1 MVFVAVVLALL
12 GALMIVGFVVLLLKL
27 GALADELRDARTRD
41 AHDMKVQL
49 DEIAA
54 TQQGTRLALQT
65 QGQSL
70 AFQLDAIADKQQGT
84 RLDLV
89 RMTSALRT
97 QGQSLASLA
106 FQLEGPPS
114 MRQPILPR
122 SDAQGRETDQSL
134 SNGAM
139 AEINI
144 TSEDLHGEWSNATHP
159 TI

>member
-1 MVFVAVVLALL
+1 MVFVAVLLALL

-41 AHDMKVQL
+41 THDLNVQL
-49 DEIAA
+49 DAIVA
-54 TQQGTRLALQT
+54 TQHGTRLALQT

-84 RLDLV
+84 RLDLD
-89 RMTSALRT
+89 RMTSALQT

-114 MRQPILPR
+114 MRRPP
-122 SDAQGRETDQSL
+122 S
-134 SNGAM
+134 
-139 AEINI
+139 
-144 TSEDLHGEWSNATHP
+144 ATP
-159 TI
+159 VTR

>member
-1 MVFVAVVLALL
+1 VVFVAVLLASL

-41 AHDMKVQL
+41 KHELKVQL

-54 TQQGTRLALQT
+54 TQQGTWLTLQT

-84 RLDLV
+84 RLDLD
-89 RMTSALRT
+89 RMTSALQT

-106 FQLEGPPS
+106 FQLGGPPS
-114 MRQPILPR
+114 MRRPTLPS
-122 SDAQGRETDQSL
+122 SDTPRTTPA
-134 SNGAM
+134 
-139 AEINI
+139 
-144 TSEDLHGEWSNATHP
+144 
-159 TI
+159 